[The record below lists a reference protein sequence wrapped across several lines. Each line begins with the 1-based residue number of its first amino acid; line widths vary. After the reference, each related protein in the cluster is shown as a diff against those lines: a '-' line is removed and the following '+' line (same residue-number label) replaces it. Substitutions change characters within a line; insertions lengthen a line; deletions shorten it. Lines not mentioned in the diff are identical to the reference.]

1 MHFSS
6 NIYSNST
13 VYYIVPAGAEGETA
27 ASIKA
32 RAVEAEPKEK
42 NALSEFT
49 CFCQSS
55 KYLNCIVF
63 YIVPAGAEGETASAV
78 KPRAADAE
86 KNALSK
92 STFSIFSSKI

>member
-6 NIYSNST
+6 NIYSTST

-32 RAVEAEPKEK
+32 RAVEADKEK

-49 CFCQSS
+49 CIF
-55 KYLNCIVF
+55 I
-63 YIVPAGAEGETASAV
+63 AV
-78 KPRAADAE
+78 
-86 KNALSK
+86 
-92 STFSIFSSKI
+92 ST

>member
-49 CFCQSS
+49 CF
-55 KYLNCIVF
+55 F
-63 YIVPAGAEGETASAV
+63 
-78 KPRAADAE
+78 
-86 KNALSK
+86 
-92 STFSIFSSKI
+92 